1 VAAVNKSVATL
12 PTDLGEYRVGLRA
25 WLAEH
30 RDEFPTTRAA
40 SFAEHMTRGLEL
52 SNVLWHAG
60 WKRIGWP
67 EAVGGMLDSARHRA
81 TYYDE
86 LSRAGLELP
95 NSDSSIEVMGPAMIE
110 YAPALAERV
119 LPAFLAGEEL
129 WAQGFSEPDAGSDL
143 AALRTRGV
151 VDGDVVVVDGQKVWT
166 SHGHLAD
173 RIWTLVRTGAPDSR
187 HRGLAALLIDTDLD
201 GVSRNP
207 LRFANGSD
215 EMCETYYDGVR
226 VPLDRMIGEPGQ
238 GWAVAMHML
247 TYERSMYAAQRQ
259 AWAEQRLRQLA
270 IALDAAGCDAG
281 AASAV
286 RAAWLQLQAVR
297 ARTIES
303 VRRLDAGEVVG
314 PEASADKILLSWAE
328 QAVLDVARHAAAAGF
343 AFADWAE
350 PWRADWWYSRASSI
364 MGGAGEI
371 QRSII
376 ADRVLQLPREEA
388 S

>member
-1 VAAVNKSVATL
+1 MAVATV
-12 PTDLGEYRVGLRA
+12 PIDLDEYRDALRA

-30 RDEFPTTRAA
+30 RDEFATTRPA
-40 SFAEHMTRGLEL
+40 SFEQHITRGLEL
-52 SNVLWHAG
+52 SNVLWRAG
-60 WKRIGWP
+60 WKRVGWP
-67 EAVGGMLDSARHRA
+67 ESVGGMLDSARHRA

-86 LSRAGLELP
+86 ISRAGLELP
-95 NSDSSIEVMGPAMIE
+95 NSDASIEVMGPAMIE
-110 YAPALAERV
+110 YAPALAARH

-143 AALRTRGV
+143 AAIRTRGV
-151 VDGDVVVVDGQKVWT
+151 VDGDTVVVDGQKVWT
-166 SHGHLAD
+166 SHGHLAQ
-173 RIWTLVRTGAPDSR
+173 RIWTLVRTGEPDSR
-187 HRGLAALLIDTDLD
+187 HRGLAALLIDTDLE
-201 GVSRNP
+201 GVSRIP
-207 LRFANGSD
+207 LHFANGSD
-215 EMCETYYDGVR
+215 EMCETYFDGVR

-270 IALDAAGCDAG
+270 AALDAAGCEAG
-281 AASAV
+281 TAGAV
-286 RAAWLQLQAVR
+286 RAAWLRLQAVR

-303 VRRLDAGEVVG
+303 VRRLDAAEVVG
-314 PEASADKILLSWAE
+314 PEASADKVLLSWAE
-328 QAVLDVARHAAAAGF
+328 QAVFDVARSAVGAGF
-343 AFADWAE
+343 AFDDWAA

-371 QRSII
+371 QRSIL
-376 ADRVLQLPREEA
+376 ADRVLLLPREDA